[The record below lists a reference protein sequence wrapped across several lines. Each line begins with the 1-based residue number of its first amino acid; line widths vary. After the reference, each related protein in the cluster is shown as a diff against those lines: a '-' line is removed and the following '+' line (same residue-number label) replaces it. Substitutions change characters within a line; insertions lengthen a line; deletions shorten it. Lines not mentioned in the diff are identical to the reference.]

1 MLFKSTY
8 LTLLLLFLYQNTIAQ
23 TVTTIARNT
32 SIDDGLVLDAQ
43 GRLYGANYQGSAV
56 FRLQADD
63 WQPQVFSDG
72 FNTPNGLALHQDGS
86 IYMADNQGNRL
97 VKIAPNGFSSTFISN
112 FSNPSG
118 VLFEPG
124 SDTLIATSYGD
135 NRVVRITPDRKI
147 IPLAQGG
154 MLNGP
159 VGLCYDDDGNLYAGN
174 FNDRKI
180 IRLDSD
186 GTQHLVAQAPGSGWM
201 GFINYAKGYIYG
213 TLYNQHKIYRTDLEG
228 KGEIILGSTAGT
240 ADGDASTAKFSAPNG
255 IAISPSQDTIY
266 ISDYNTFNIRML
278 TNLDGTTSS
287 KKIERFNFSEWQL
300 YPNPAATVLN
310 MELNLNQVTKITAK
324 LFDQKGQLVE
334 QFLET
339 RSFGIG
345 KHSIPL
351 TIKNFPSGTYYVQVE
366 LDGKYTYS
374 KAFLKS

>member
-8 LTLLLLFLYQNTIAQ
+8 LALLLLCLCQNIIAQ

-32 SIDDGLVLDAQ
+32 SIDDGLVLDTQ

-72 FNTPNGLALHQDGS
+72 FNTPNGLALHKDGS
-86 IYMADNQGNRL
+86 IYMADNQGNQL
-97 VKIAPNGFSSTFISN
+97 IKIAPDGFSSTFISN

-118 VLFEPG
+118 VLFEPN
-124 SDTLIATSYGD
+124 SDTLIATSYGG
-135 NRVVRITPDRKI
+135 NRVIKITPDI
-147 IPLAQGG
+147 IQIPFAQGG

-159 VGLCYDDDGNLYAGN
+159 VGLCYDDDGNLYVGN

-180 IRLDSD
+180 IRLDED
-186 GTQHLVAQAPGSGWM
+186 GTQHLVAQAPGGGWM

-213 TLYNQHKIYRTDLEG
+213 TLYNQHKIYRTDLQG
-228 KGEIILGSTAGT
+228 NGEIILGSTVGT

-255 IAISPSQDTIY
+255 IAVSPSQDTIY

-278 TNLDGTTSS
+278 TNLDGTTST
-287 KKIERFNFSEWQL
+287 KKNERFNFSEWQL
-300 YPNPAATVLN
+300 YPNPAATILN
-310 MELNLNQVTKITAK
+310 IEIALNQATTVTAK
-324 LFDQKGQLVE
+324 LLDSNGKLIE
-334 QFLET
+334 LFLDNQ
-339 RSFGIG
+339 SLGNG
-345 KHSIPL
+345 KHNIPL
-351 TIKNFPSGTYYVQVE
+351 TIAEFPSGTYYLQME

-374 KAFLKS
+374 KAFVKS